1 MQTVLI
7 KVFLVIL
14 LIIKVSPAF
23 TQHIIFVSNTQ
34 HTAQNGSIEKPYQNL
49 EQALNKVAELNQ
61 NLDRDIIIYLRAGTY
76 YLQNTITISNHI
88 FNSENYSLTIAA
100 YNNEEVIL
108 SGAKPVINWQYHE
121 NGIYKA
127 AIDSLYFRDVFLK
140 GNRAIRARE
149 PNRCTYFQ
157 ITKWLDSRQLMQSP
171 KSSFDLIEEVNP
183 ANPPEMFIQKHW
195 ACQIVRL
202 KNVLLDEDL
211 GYVDILEPEKSTLF
225 ERIYPQRTDGQYY
238 HLENAYQFIDE
249 ANEWFLD
256 TEQNTLYFL
265 PEHESIIN
273 NNEILIPILENL
285 LVIKG
290 DGNKPIKNINIKNL
304 KFSHNTWRLP
314 KYMGFVAGQANYFYQ
329 YQRQQ
334 PAKAALLV
342 ANANN
347 IQIIDNRFEHLGT
360 SAIIFHE
367 GVKESII
374 SGNQFNDVAGNG
386 IVVDWA
392 LNYETSESAKSKNI
406 IIVNNY
412 ITNIGSSYVG
422 SVGIFLGY
430 TDSVTVEHNYLKN
443 LPYTGI
449 SLGWHDK
456 RTNSISGHII
466 RNNLIENAM
475 FLMEDGA
482 AIYTL
487 SSHENTQ
494 IHHNY
499 IKGINRSRWTNG
511 QQSYWPVAGIY
522 LDNDSDNIHV
532 YENTILDA
540 DYPYRISGSA
550 GHYNSV
556 IKEID
561 DFNYIVDHAGLDRK
575 YLEALPAYYFP
586 DCYNQPS
593 ITATQQLLVYPNPT
607 EHSINILIES
617 AFNGAI
623 EYQIFDLSGNRIST
637 GVIVSSL
644 QNRLQI
650 DTQNLQSGLYFITL
664 QIANSQIGKA
674 MFLKR

>member
-1 MQTVLI
+1 MHTVLI
-7 KVFLVIL
+7 KVFFAIL
-14 LIIKVSPAF
+14 LIIKVSQAF
-23 TQHIIFVSNTQ
+23 AQHIIFVSNTQ
-34 HTAQNGSIEKPYQNL
+34 HTPQNGSIEKPFQNL

-61 NLDRDIIIYLRAGTY
+61 NLDQDIIIYLRAGTY

-100 YNNEEVIL
+100 YKNEEVML
-108 SGAKPVINWQYHE
+108 SGAKPVTNWQYHE

-127 AIDSLYFRDVFLK
+127 SIDSLYFRDVFLK
-140 GNRAIRARE
+140 GKRAIRARE

-171 KSSFDLIEEVNP
+171 KSSFDLIEGVNQ

-202 KNVLLDEDL
+202 KNVLLDEDF
-211 GYVDILEPEKSTLF
+211 GYLDILEPEKSTLF
-225 ERIYPQRTDGQYY
+225 EIIYPQRTDGQFY

-249 ANEWFLD
+249 TNEWFLD

-265 PEHESIIN
+265 PEYESIIN

-290 DGNKPIKNINIKNL
+290 DENKPIKNINIKNL

-314 KYMGFVAGQANYFYQ
+314 KNVGFVAGQANYFYQ

-334 PAKAALLV
+334 PVKAALLV
-342 ANANN
+342 ANANH

-360 SAIIFHE
+360 SAIIFRE

-406 IIVNNY
+406 SIANNY
-412 ITNIGSSYVG
+412 ITNVGSTYLG

-456 RTNSISGHII
+456 RTNSISGNII

-475 FLMEDGA
+475 YLMEDGA

-487 SSHENTQ
+487 SAQENTQ

-499 IKGINRSRWTNG
+499 INGINRSRWTNG

-522 LDNDSDNIHV
+522 LDNDSDKIHV
-532 YENTILDA
+532 YENAILNA
-540 DYPYRISGSA
+540 DFPYRISGSA

-556 IKEID
+556 IKEVD
-561 DFNYIVDHAGLDRK
+561 DFNYIVDHAGIDRK
-575 YLEALPAYYFP
+575 YNENLPAYYFP
-586 DCYNQPS
+586 DCHNQPS
-593 ITATQQLLVYPNPT
+593 IAASKELLVYPNPA

-617 AFNGAI
+617 AFNEAI
-623 EYQIFDLSGNRIST
+623 KYQIFDLSGNRILT
-637 GVIVSSL
+637 GSVVNYYQKRI
-644 QNRLQI
+644 QI
-650 DTQNLQSGLYFITL
+650 DTQNLESGLYMITL
-664 QIANSQIGKA
+664 KTASSIIGKA